1 MTTLFKLYDNLIQL
15 SNKTLSPLLDLAIR
29 VYMAKIFFVSGKQ
42 KYDSYVN
49 EGWDSVVYMFEEYHP
64 IPGVDPNLAALGGT
78 AGELILPALLAFGLF
93 TRIGAA
99 GLLIMTL
106 TIEFLV
112 PADYGVSNPQH
123 YLWMLLL
130 AVPMIKGGGALSV
143 DHIVQKLW
151 ARKREKN
158 PTKEIHNQE
167 TSALPEMVEKEA

>member
-1 MTTLFKLYDNLIQL
+1 MTALFKLYDGLIKL

-29 VYMAKIFFVSGKQ
+29 AYMAKIFFVSGKQ
-42 KYDSYVN
+42 KYDTYVN
-49 EGWDSVVYMFEEYHP
+49 EGWESVVYMFEEYHP
-64 IPGVDPNLAALGGT
+64 IPGVDPNLAALSGT
-78 AGELILPALLAFGLF
+78 VGELVLPALLAFGLF
-93 TRIGAA
+93 TRLGAA
-99 GLLIMTL
+99 GLIIMTL